1 MMVGRSLFV
10 SALALASLWGPQ
22 VLKAQAATPSAAPAG
37 APQAVDPEVRDFA
50 VLQAALNVARNDYNV
65 EIARLHEVQAKAE
78 AMDNFGLHVEEILA
92 EHGTTREA
100 YLQELF
106 AITSDTAQR
115 EVFEKLLREMKAR

>member
-37 APQAVDPEVRDFA
+37 AP
-50 VLQAALNVARNDYNV
+50 QAALNVARNDYNV